1 MALPEEGARFKRQ
14 RAELAVSL
22 AMQSRWEEAVA
33 ANQSIVAIFP
43 TDVDALNRLGK
54 AYMELGRYT
63 ESSDAYGRA
72 LQIEP
77 SNTIAKKNL
86 ARLSELR
93 GSTPAVEVAQT
104 SVNPRLFIEETGK
117 TTVVMLQQPGAKEVI
132 ARVTAGERVLLKQE
146 GRLLQVTTVTGE
158 YLGLL
163 EPRIGIRLVNLMQ
176 GGNKYE
182 AAVTSVSDQHVRI
195 IIRETHQAPEMA
207 GRLSFPSRGD
217 TGFRP
222 YIKES
227 ILRYG
232 WEEEEEEHAEEEES
246 GEWDESTAEEGGI
259 VAETLPLEQE
269 DDDDD
274 REEEY

>member
-54 AYMELGRYT
+54 AYMELGRYA

-86 ARLSELR
+86 ARLADLK
-93 GSTPAVEVAQT
+93 GSAPVVEVVPAG
-104 SVNPRLFIEETGK
+104 VAPRLFIEETGK
-117 TTVVMLQQPGAKEVI
+117 TAVVMLQQPGAKEVI
-132 ARVTAGERVLLKQE
+132 ARVTAGDRVLLKQE
-146 GRLLQVTTVTGE
+146 GRLLQIATVTGE

-163 EPRIGIRLVNLMQ
+163 EPRLGIRLTHLMQ
-176 GGNKYE
+176 GGNQYE
-182 AAVTSVSDQHVRI
+182 AAVTSVSDQHVRV
-195 IIRETHQAPEMA
+195 IIRETYQAPEMA

-259 VAETLPLEQE
+259 VAETLPLER

-274 REEEY
+274 DEEEEY